1 MGNTVENEQ
10 TSGVIFDETESEYML
25 INTGRLVDDNG
36 STEASNN
43 ITSFESDALEKRRLD
58 FTSFMEKQRKLT
70 TLCLKKYS
78 KVGRKAVEKWK
89 LNTKRLGNNNANDLQ
104 LDVDGNQEN
113 VAKTLQN
120 SRIMKVIKHMLS
132 FRKSFASVII
142 FLIILNTILYSYAVS
157 GSGPIGVID
166 ISAVSLCS
174 PQLYDSLK
182 YSILAFGGRSTPSFG
197 NVAAA
202 CDHLQKQQQTFDL
215 QKQQQSQQTFWRR
228 TFHEEP
234 DRESMKLCQRYKLL
248 HKINYNFENYYLSH
262 NGQQLIYD
270 NRHPNHNLRKVYRYD
285 LDSFPVLFQYQGK
298 EFTLID
304 VNRDKLTFDFN
315 DGAIRVAITFK
326 NIFNQKR
333 ESWDFWNA
341 DGKNHFHAN
350 FNEIEDFV
358 IEELLYSE
366 IGDEPNRNEFKNFMA
381 SCVANSDVCNFEN
394 NQIFPLMFLQ
404 KQKILFK

>member
-1 MGNTVENEQ
+1 MISNHTENKFEEEFSHALQNPKEVKDINVQ
-10 TSGVIFDETESEYML
+10 T
-25 INTGRLVDDNG
+25 
-36 STEASNN
+36 
-43 ITSFESDALEKRRLD
+43 EKPQPEFD

-78 KVGRKAVEKWK
+78 KVGGKAVEKWK
-89 LNTKRLGNNNANDLQ
+89 LNTKRLENNNANDLQ

-113 VAKTLQN
+113 VANTLQN

-132 FRKSFASVII
+132 FRRSFASVII
-142 FLIILNTILYSYAVS
+142 FLIILNIIYSYAVS
-157 GSGPIGVID
+157 GSGPIGVSD
-166 ISAVSLCS
+166 IFAVSLCS
-174 PQLYDSLK
+174 PQFYDSLK
-182 YSILAFGGRSTPSFG
+182 YSILAFGGRATPSFG

-202 CDHLQKQQQTFDL
+202 CDHLQKQQQTFWR
-215 QKQQQSQQTFWRR
+215 KTFQ
-228 TFHEEP
+228 EEP
-234 DRESMKLCQRYKLL
+234 DHESMKLCQRYKVL
-248 HKINYNFENYYLSH
+248 HQINYNFENYYLSH

-270 NRHPNHNLRKVYRYD
+270 NRHPNHNIRKVYRYD

-326 NIFNQKR
+326 NIFSQ
-333 ESWDFWNA
+333 
-341 DGKNHFHAN
+341 N

-358 IEELLYSE
+358 IEYSE
-366 IGDEPNRNEFKNFMA
+366 IEDNRDEFKNFMA